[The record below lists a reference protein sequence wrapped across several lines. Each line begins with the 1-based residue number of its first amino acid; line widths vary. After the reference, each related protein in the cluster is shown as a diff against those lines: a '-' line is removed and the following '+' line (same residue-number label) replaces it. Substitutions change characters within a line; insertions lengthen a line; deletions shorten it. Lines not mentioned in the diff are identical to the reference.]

1 MTGRVSLCSRL
12 CLAAVIA
19 LFALACGGSAKVKQA
34 PALPPANPQALG
46 KMAQAVQSANEKQ
59 KAIALLRD
67 AVKIDPNL
75 WEARYNLGVLLAQV
89 GDLTDAELE
98 LSKAQALAPNAEDV
112 VVALGEVRRRLEDP
126 KGAVSVLEPF
136 CKANPKA
143 VAARIELVSAL
154 REAGEVELA
163 IRYAREVLVRRSN
176 DPNAL
181 AELAMSHL
189 ERGEVDAAE
198 LLVKEAEKAAP
209 NNAIVARTSG
219 LVSLKRGDDAVA
231 FRQFAKASELDPK
244 DTTAR
249 LNTGTVLLQAGIY
262 DKAVEEFRGVLA
274 VNPDDTM
281 ASVGLAAAL
290 RGTGSRDK
298 QGPYL
303 EAEKILKQVLERE
316 PKNVSALF
324 NLGVLY
330 ADFLKKPA
338 EAKPH
343 LTKFLDLS
351 PKSHP
356 ARPEAQ
362 KILSGTK

>member
-1 MTGRVSLCSRL
+1 MTRPPKVSL
-12 CLAAVIA
+12 LAVALLAV
-19 LFALACGGSAKVKQA
+19 ACGGGAAKVERA
-34 PALPPANPQALG
+34 PVLPPANPKALG
-46 KMAQAVQSANEKQ
+46 KMAQAVQSAGERQ
-59 KAIALLRD
+59 RAIALLRE

-89 GDLTDAELE
+89 GDLADAEQE
-98 LSKAQALAPNAEDV
+98 LSKAQSLAPNAEDV

-126 KGAVSVLEPF
+126 KGAVAVLEPF
-136 CKANPKA
+136 VKSNPKA

-163 IRYAREVLVRRSN
+163 IRHAREVLVRRSN

-209 NNAIVARTSG
+209 DNAVVVRTSG

-231 FRQFAKASELDPK
+231 FKRFAKASELDPK

-262 DKAVEEFRGVLA
+262 EKAVGEFRGVLA
-274 VNPDDTM
+274 VNPDDIM
-281 ASVGLAAAL
+281 ASIGLAAAL
-290 RGTGSRDK
+290 RGTGGRDK

-316 PKNVSALF
+316 PKNLSALF

-330 ADFLKKPA
+330 ADYLKRPSD
-338 EAKPH
+338 AKPH
-343 LTKFLDLS
+343 LTKFVDLS
-351 PKSHP
+351 PKAHP
-356 ARPEAQ
+356 AREMAQ

>member
-1 MTGRVSLCSRL
+1 VRSPVRARVTGAIGVAL
-12 CLAAVIA
+12 LAV
-19 LFALACGGSAKVKQA
+19 ACGGSTQAKKA
-34 PALPPANPQALG
+34 PVLPPANPQALG
-46 KMAQAVQSANEKQ
+46 KMAQAVQSANERQ

-75 WEARYNLGVLLAQV
+75 WEARYNLGVLLAQT
-89 GDLTDAELE
+89 GDLADAELE
-98 LSKAQALAPNAEDV
+98 LAKAQALAPNAEDV

-126 KGAVSVLEPF
+126 KGAVAVLEPF
-136 CKANPKA
+136 VKANPKA

-154 REAGEVELA
+154 REAGEVESA
-163 IRYAREVLVRRSN
+163 IRHAREVLVSRSN

-209 NNAIVARTSG
+209 NNAIVVRTSG

-231 FRQFAKASELDPK
+231 FKQFAKASELDPK

-274 VNPDDTM
+274 VNPDDGM
-281 ASVGLAAAL
+281 AGVGLAAAL

-298 QGPYL
+298 QGPYM

-316 PKNVSALF
+316 PKNIAALF

-330 ADFLKKPA
+330 ADYLKRPA
-338 EAKPH
+338 DAKPH
-343 LTKFLDLS
+343 LNKFLDLS

-356 ARPEAQ
+356 ARAEAQ

>member
-1 MTGRVSLCSRL
+1 MKRSSLLGVAS
-12 CLAAVIA
+12 AALIA
-19 LFALACGGSAKVKQA
+19 VACGGGAAKLERA
-34 PALPPANPQALG
+34 PILPPANPQALG
-46 KMAQAVQSANEKQ
+46 KMVQAVQSANEKQ

-89 GDLTDAELE
+89 GDFAEAEQE
-98 LSKAQALAPNAEDV
+98 LSKTQSLAPNAEDV

-136 CKANPKA
+136 VKANPKA

-154 REAGEVELA
+154 REAGDVELA
-163 IRYAREVLVRRSN
+163 IRYAREVLLRRSN

-209 NNAIVARTSG
+209 DNAIVVRTSG

-231 FRQFAKASELDPK
+231 FKRFARASELDPK

-262 DKAVEEFRGVLA
+262 EKAAEEFRGVLA
-274 VNPDDTM
+274 VNPDEIM
-281 ASVGLAAAL
+281 ASIGLAAAL

-298 QGPYL
+298 TGPFY
-303 EAEKILKQVLERE
+303 EAEKILKQVLGRE
-316 PKNVSALF
+316 PKNLSALF

-330 ADFLKKPA
+330 ADYLKKTGD
-338 EAKPH
+338 AKPH
-343 LTKFLDLS
+343 LTKFVDLA
-351 PKSHP
+351 PKAHP
-356 ARPEAQ
+356 ARAEAQ